1 MERQRRFPSSVYRLG
16 FRATQ
21 RRRCNVKSIKVKH
34 GRKALNKTP
43 RDIIGDK
50 NVMALKQAGFVV
62 VHLSQLTNL
71 RENIKSALD
80 ILSSDTPRKDKV

>member
-1 MERQRRFPSSVYRLG
+1 
-16 FRATQ
+16 
-21 RRRCNVKSIKVKH
+21 VKSIKVKH